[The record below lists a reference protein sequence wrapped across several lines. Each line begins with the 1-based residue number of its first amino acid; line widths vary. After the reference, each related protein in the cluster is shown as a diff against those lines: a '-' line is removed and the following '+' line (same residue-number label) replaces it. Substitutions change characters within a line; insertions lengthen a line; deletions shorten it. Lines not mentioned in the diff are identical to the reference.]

1 MFVDRLAAP
10 RSSRLPSP
18 WTTSTLKSSPC
29 FAGTRACPW
38 RLSRRSSESRAT
50 VQNRL
55 AKLEREGVIAGY
67 ALRLKP
73 QVDGQTIRALMTIA
87 SEGDQATFA
96 DLRRPRIPLWEQ
108 RLARKV

>member
-1 MFVDRLAAP
+1 
-10 RSSRLPSP
+10 
-18 WTTSTLKSSPC
+18 
-29 FAGTRACPW
+29 
-38 RLSRRSSESRAT
+38 
-50 VQNRL
+50 
-55 AKLEREGVIAGY
+55 VIAGY